1 MNDPALWS
9 HDQDPPRDDA
19 LARQLR
25 AADGAAP
32 GQDVDWERLR
42 TAIMRGA
49 ARAGGPAARLPPGE
63 WWDVVV
69 RWRQVAAAASVA
81 AMLAAG
87 ALVWRSG
94 GGAEEFAVGDDTAP
108 ESVALARVVAAYP
121 DDAVLVSLLETA
133 RNDEFTSWGDR

>member
-1 MNDPALWS
+1 MNDPAHWS
-9 HDQDPPRDDA
+9 HDQDPTRDDV

-49 ARAGGPAARLPPGE
+49 ARAGGPAARLPSGE

-87 ALVWRSG
+87 ALVWGSG
-94 GGAEEFAVGDDTAP
+94 GGLEEFAVGEDTAP

-121 DDAVLVSLLETA
+121 DDAVLVSFLETA